1 MASGQDPLA
10 DMQNLMG
17 YAGLVGPNPYLK
29 YQGQIPIAGYY
40 TGYNDTAVLPGGS
53 GYMPPTNAQGKEIGR
68 YETEQTAAN
77 NLYQQQ
83 LAAYNAAQ
91 PPAATPGT
99 TLNSAPGGYPAGSA
113 GATPAI
119 QELLGNYA
127 ASQAALSPG
136 QQAAQAASAAVRNQQ
151 LQQQANLSAVK
162 AAQGGFGNMPGG
174 AFNPGSGYTP
184 SMGGM
189 MGAGAGAAAPAGPP
203 PPTPPNMRQ
212 IYLDALANPGPVQQY
227 GAAPPTAGQTPTGS
241 PGPNVMSAFLAA
253 NAGKNTPFINTLK
266 GIQGAT

>member
-10 DMQNLMG
+10 DMQNLIG
-17 YAGLVGPNPYLK
+17 YQGLVGPNPYLK

-53 GYMPPTNAQGKEIGR
+53 GYMPPTNAQGNEIPR

-83 LAAYNAAQ
+83 LAAYNAAN
-91 PPAATPGT
+91 PAPTPGT
-99 TLNSAPGGYPAGSA
+99 TLNSSPAAAGGMNFSPNGQPADV
-113 GATPAI
+113 ATAMAMLA
-119 QELLGNYA
+119 QQNA
-127 ASQAALSPG
+127 AAK
-136 QQAAQAASAAVRNQQ
+136 NQQ
-151 LQQQANLSAVK
+151 MSSMMTQSDLK
-162 AAQGGFGNMPGG
+162 AGQGGFGNMAGG
-174 AFNPGSGYTP
+174 AFNPGPQYMP
-184 SMGGM
+184 AMGGM
-189 MGAGAGAAAPAGPP
+189 MGGAGAPAAPARPP

-212 IYLDALANPGPVQQY
+212 IYLDALASPGPVQQY
-227 GAAPPTAGQTPTGS
+227 GAAPPQAGQTPTGS

-266 GIQGAT
+266 GIQGAA